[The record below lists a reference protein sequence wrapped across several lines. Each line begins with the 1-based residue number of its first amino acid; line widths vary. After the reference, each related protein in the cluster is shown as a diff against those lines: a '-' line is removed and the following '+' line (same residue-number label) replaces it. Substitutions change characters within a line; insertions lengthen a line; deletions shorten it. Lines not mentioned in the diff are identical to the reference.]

1 MCNKR
6 SAEAVVKWFEDH
18 KLRHRMPTSMAR
30 ADGYQQ
36 DAAKGN
42 LFLAYEGQLEW
53 LAETDE
59 ELATRCTMCAVFP
72 EDTEVPLE
80 ILSDLWGTD
89 EAETRE
95 VVERLGGEHLVE
107 LVDDGARIRLLD
119 PVRDYLRCRGKSA
132 LEGWHAQLLGACRAS
147 NVGISREWLL
157 GGSRWRP
164 PLHAPSQRVQGQA
177 RGRVPGCHQGPLF
190 RRGGRCR
197 CSVACARRWRR
208 MPRYRR

>member
-1 MCNKR
+1 
-6 SAEAVVKWFEDH
+6 
-18 KLRHRMPTSMAR
+18 MAR

-42 LFLAYEGQLEW
+42 LFLAYEGQLEF

-72 EDTEVPLE
+72 EDTDVPLE
-80 ILSDLWGTD
+80 ILSDLWSTD

-107 LVDDGARIRLLD
+107 LVADGARIRLLD

-132 LEGWHAQLLGACRAS
+132 VEGWHARLLGACRLS
-147 NVGISREWLL
+147 EVNVKFGDRGQYWEFMEYGEWDNPWDNYCNGHFMYHLKGCNGKL
-157 GGSRWRP
+157 GAGS
-164 PLHAPSQRVQGQA
+164 LGA
-177 RGRVPGCHQGPLF
+177 LETL
-190 RRGGRCR
+190 
-197 CSVACARRWRR
+197 
-208 MPRYRR
+208 